1 MSQHVHPG
9 LVEHAWVDKAFHVLL
24 DAVDHPGTGDV
35 AALLH
40 SLSDLLRAHLG
51 AEELDIAKFA
61 DVEPEDAK
69 ALLQQHEAFRTALDE
84 LAAQS
89 KAGNLQASDV
99 HKLKLRVSLH
109 EGHEE
114 TGLYRWIRAR

>member
-24 DAVDHPGTGDV
+24 EAVDHPGTGDV
-35 AALLH
+35 AALLS

-89 KAGNLQASDV
+89 TAGNLQASDV